1 MAGPGVPMPT
11 SSVSIISAASCLRL
25 CARLLLPLLLSVL
38 ALSRASADDLDYRL
52 GPDDRLRIKVSE
64 WRPVSGDTFEW
75 AALNG
80 EFTINSVGIL
90 SMPIIGAIRAEN
102 ATTVEIAAMI
112 AERLKAVAGLIRS
125 PNAAVEI
132 AQYRPF
138 YILGTVEKPGEYAYR
153 PGLSVIQAISIAGGF
168 FRSDSNASRFEREA
182 ILAESEIRFMEAQ
195 RLALLLKRDRLLS
208 ELRKSDKISFSDEV
222 VRHPDAGSARQGMEE
237 EAMLFASRQLA
248 INSQRD
254 LLLQAKAL
262 LEGELK
268 TLGAKTVTQQKQ
280 YDLVRK
286 ELDNINALVSKGLAV
301 NPRQLAVEQNLAQI
315 ESQGLD
321 LVLAIARTKQDISR
335 TERNLADLKNQREA
349 DLNKELRETQVSL
362 QQATDRVNSQRM
374 LLYDSRV
381 LAPRLQSQQASE
393 SAKLSYSIVRRQ
405 DGLIREIAVDQTAP
419 VRPGDIVKIERAP
432 LAMLRQSSEVAA
444 ADSAKPE
451 LAIRPSN

>member
-1 MAGPGVPMPT
+1 
-11 SSVSIISAASCLRL
+11 
-25 CARLLLPLLLSVL
+25 
-38 ALSRASADDLDYRL
+38 
-52 GPDDRLRIKVSE
+52 
-64 WRPVSGDTFEW
+64 
-75 AALNG
+75 
-80 EFTINSVGIL
+80 
-90 SMPIIGAIRAEN
+90 
-102 ATTVEIAAMI
+102 
-112 AERLKAVAGLIRS
+112 
-125 PNAAVEI
+125 
-132 AQYRPF
+132 
-138 YILGTVEKPGEYAYR
+138 
-153 PGLSVIQAISIAGGF
+153 
-168 FRSDSNASRFEREA
+168 
-182 ILAESEIRFMEAQ
+182 
-195 RLALLLKRDRLLS
+195 
-208 ELRKSDKISFSDEV
+208 
-222 VRHPDAGSARQGMEE
+222 
-237 EAMLFASRQLA
+237 MLFASRQLA
-248 INSQRD
+248 VNSQRD

-321 LVLAIARTKQDISR
+321 LVLAIARTKQEISR

-381 LAPRLQSQQASE
+381 SAPRLQSQQSFE

-419 VRPGDIVKIERAP
+419 VRPGDIIKIERAP
-432 LAMLRQSSEVAA
+432 LAMLRPSSETAA
-444 ADSAKPE
+444 YPAKPE
-451 LAIRPSN
+451 LAMQPSN

>member
-1 MAGPGVPMPT
+1 MVGLGVPMPT
-11 SSVSIISAASCLRL
+11 SSVSIFSAASCLRV
-25 CARLLLPLLLSVL
+25 CARLLLPLLLA
-38 ALSRASADDLDYRL
+38 ALLPLRASADDLDYRL
-52 GPDDRLRIKVSE
+52 GPDDRLRVKVSE
-64 WRPVSGDTFEW
+64 WRPVSSDTFEW
-75 AALNG
+75 TALNG

-112 AERLKAVAGLIRS
+112 AERLKAIAGLIRS

-195 RLALLLKRDRLLS
+195 RLALLLRRDRLLS
-208 ELRKSDKISFSDEV
+208 ELRKADKVSFSDEV
-222 VRHPDAGSARQGMEE
+222 VRHLDASAARQGMEE

-254 LLLQAKAL
+254 LLFQAKTL

-280 YDLVRK
+280 NDLVRK
-286 ELDNINALVSKGLAV
+286 ELDNINALMSKGLAV

-321 LVLAIARTKQDISR
+321 LVLAIARTKQEISR
-335 TERNLADLKNQREA
+335 TERNLADLKNQRET

-362 QQATDRVNSQRM
+362 QQVTDRANSQRM

-381 LAPRLQSQQASE
+381 LAPRLQSQQSSE

-405 DGLIREIAVDQTAP
+405 DGLVREIAVDQTAP

-432 LAMLRQSSEVAA
+432 LAMLRQSSETA
-444 ADSAKPE
+444 ADPAKPE
-451 LAIRPSN
+451 LAMRPSN